1 MHIFLRRS
9 SLKRCSRRWLL
20 DDTEHEDSLD
30 YSEIEITDLE
40 MLRKSRLASTLWQYS
55 QRHRLWVRA
64 FKAIFM
70 CLGVFILAI
79 AVLPP
84 WLAHFTRHLT
94 PATSAHATSS
104 VTKSAAC
111 IESSSIVVV
120 ITSSNQS
127 TGGTINVTSANGGT
141 MTGSTSGNYQN
152 GYCGQLNRAGTN
164 PGGNGVP
171 RHHDVRVRIVHQLSG
186 AGIQWYS
193 VR

>member
-1 MHIFLRRS
+1 M
-9 SLKRCSRRWLL
+9 
-20 DDTEHEDSLD
+20 DDTERGDCLD
-30 YSEIEITDLE
+30 HSEIEITDLDP
-40 MLRKSRLASTLWQYS
+40 LRKSKLALTLWQYS
-55 QRHRLWVRA
+55 QRHRLQVRA

-70 CLGVFILAI
+70 FMGVFVLAI

-104 VTKSAAC
+104 STKSAAC
-111 IESSSIVVV
+111 SESSSIVVV

-141 MTGSTSGNYQN
+141 MTGSTAGNHQS
-152 GYCGQLNRAGTN
+152 GYCVQLNRAGTT
-164 PGGNGVP
+164 PGGNGLP
-171 RHHDVRVRIVHQLSG
+171 RQHDVRVRIVHQLSG
-186 AGIQWYS
+186 GGIQWYS